1 METVFKK
8 INSTYSVSNESEK
21 LRMEGQLTYSNK
33 IDSLNLGVHTV
44 DGEYLGSIL
53 YQEFDGDN
61 TSMNCSVG
69 MEYMFDAITL
79 LQVIINDC
87 SNIE

>member
-1 METVFKK
+1 MTTVFEQL
-8 INSTYSVSNESEK
+8 NATYNVSNENDK
-21 LRMEGQLTYSNK
+21 LRMNGQLIYSDK

-44 DGEYLGSIL
+44 DGEYLGNIS
-53 YQEFDGDN
+53 YQEYEADN
-61 TSMNCSVG
+61 TSLNCSVG

-87 SNIE
+87 SNLE

>member
-1 METVFKK
+1 METV
-8 INSTYSVSNESEK
+8 ITQISATYNVSNESEK